1 MLLRKMK
8 GKNVMGLPNKNEV
21 KGKLKA
27 AKGAVEARVG
37 RAIGDNKMERKGAAD
52 RAAGNVR
59 AFAGKVERK
68 VGEAIEDVGKF
79 VRK

>member
-1 MLLRKMK
+1 
-8 GKNVMGLPNKNEV
+8 MGLPNKNEV

-27 AKGAVEARVG
+27 AKGTLEAKVG
-37 RAIGDNKMERKGAAD
+37 RVIGDKKMERKGAAD